1 MASRLSCLL
10 VVLAGLFPGPAA
22 AVQLPDVELFA
33 IERDI
38 GAARAHAASLR
49 RLDGVGQP
57 PDAAAELVGI
67 SDGGRVATL
76 RALRQ
81 TGRRLERRLLP
92 LTAACGQIGGE
103 PQDVAAAI
111 DGGLAGLGSLIEIV
125 ARSAGG
131 AADRDLELERID
143 ATLLWLDGA
152 TAALWLLLRR
162 EAASASGDELGTAH
176 AFDHR

>member
-1 MASRLSCLL
+1 MTTRSLL
-10 VVLAGLFPGPAA
+10 VLALTAWLLPGPAA
-22 AVQLPDVELFA
+22 AARLPDAELFA

-49 RLDGVGQP
+49 GYEGIGRP

-67 SDGGRVATL
+67 SDGGRIATL

-92 LTAACGQIGGE
+92 VTAASSGLGGE

-125 ARSAGG
+125 SRGVGDS
-131 AADRDLELERID
+131 ADRGVELERID
-143 ATLLWLDGA
+143 ATLVWLDGA

-162 EAASASGDELGTAH
+162 EAGSAAGGQAGAGN